1 MQVISCVISYRRGI
15 KLSKMLV
22 FSGSSNKLLAGKIA
36 KKLKTRLGKIELSR
50 FPNGEAKVYVTE
62 PRVGRQ
68 VVVIQSLSDPVD
80 RHLVEFCLICD
91 ALKRKGVKEI
101 IAVIP
106 WLGYSLQDKV
116 FRAGEA
122 LSTKVVSKMLQVV
135 PLDKVI
141 TYDLHNLA
149 IPGFFEAPLINLSGR
164 EFFVEYFK
172 NKVDERTVVVSPD
185 AGAAKSSTR
194 FANDLGLNVVYV
206 NKKRDFAT
214 GKVTVQGIS
223 QKVKGKKVLIKDDL
237 ISTGGTLVT
246 ISKLLKQQGVQSIE
260 VAATHHLYVEGTQA
274 KLNQSLIGNIVVTDT
289 VEPKVKDKKLKVL
302 SVAEKIAKEIES

>member
-1 MQVISCVISYRRGI
+1 
-15 KLSKMLV
+15 MLV
-22 FSGSSNKLLAGKIA
+22 FSGSSNKLLASRIA
-36 KKLKTRLGKIELSR
+36 KKLETRLGKIELSR
-50 FPNGEAKVYVTE
+50 FPNGEARVYVTE
-62 PRVGRQ
+62 PRVGKQ
-68 VVVIQSLSDPVD
+68 AVVVQSLSNPVD

-116 FRAGEA
+116 FRVGEA
-122 LSTKVVSKMLQVV
+122 LSTKVVSKMLQTVS
-135 PLDKVI
+135 LDKVI

-172 NKVDERTVVVSPD
+172 NKVDERAVVVSPD
-185 AGAAKSSTR
+185 AGAAKSSAR

-223 QKVKGKKVLIKDDL
+223 QNVKGLKVLIKDDL
-237 ISTGGTLVT
+237 ISTGGTLITV
-246 ISKLLKQQGVQSIE
+246 SKLLKQQGVQSIE

-274 KLNQSLIGNIVVTDT
+274 KLNQSPIGNIVVTDT
-289 VEPKVKDKKLKVL
+289 VEPRVRGVKAKKLKVL
-302 SVAEKIAKEIES
+302 SVAEKIAEEIEG